1 VIEEGLSI
9 VAEQRK
15 SFGWSSMGEVL
26 AESIKS
32 LPESSDS
39 DLNRIN
45 LLWGLVAGEEIGSRS
60 RVVKMTKSTLFV
72 EIKGQEWVPVLH
84 TYERKILAKLNKTF
98 DSKGFTGII
107 VKRVDDLPL
116 NSNKPLKI
124 SAPPSHNQSMDNP
137 TVAREEDLKSITD
150 PELRESLARL
160 STKLRFVTLALVSI
174 FILANCA
181 SVQPSKQPSVQ
192 SKPKSKI
199 VKVNVS
205 NEKPSMTLGSSK
217 SSYAVRQIQKLNKK
231 YPDRNYRDPRAYYH
245 YLKAYQYEREG
256 DFDEA
261 ARSYALVVQFDPTRE
276 PLHTHLVSL
285 YLRTGQFQKALVA
298 GEDALIRFP
307 DNVRVHMIMGDILSS
322 QGEYQK
328 ASDHYKKVMEVEPS
342 NARAYL
348 LAGYNLR
355 ALKQYEDASKL
366 FRQAT
371 VVEPANPLGY
381 HYLGS
386 ALVSTGEMK
395 SAEEKFKKSL
405 TLRPSFIEARENLA
419 RVLELQKKYPEA
431 MEQYKIILK
440 LKPGDKKIN
449 EHLKRFDF
457 IADAQSTD
465 NIEVAETSPF
475 VPSEANIHTQIGIIF
490 YEQAVY
496 LEAVDEF
503 RLALANEE
511 DKELRLVIAKIYE
524 LFGRMDKAI
533 TEVEAYRKAD
543 AGEESIDIL
552 LNLAR
557 LYGLNK
563 EMKKSIELLKQA
575 VVMDLDNDRLYH
587 ALALAHMSLNE
598 NEEAYQNINKA
609 IELNDKKDT
618 YYFEQGALLE
628 RLGQFDQAIAAMK
641 HTLEINPHHSNAHNF
656 IGYIYATKGE
666 DLDKAQSHL
675 EQALTIQPRNGY
687 FLDSLGWIYHK
698 KGEPK
703 QALVHIKKAMV
714 YAQPDPVLYDHLGD
728 VHFSMDN
735 VTEARKA
742 WKTSLALTLK
752 RLEEPAGE
760 IPDPDKLREKI
771 HKADQMMLQSF

>member
-1 VIEEGLSI
+1 L
-9 VAEQRK
+9 AQQKK
-15 SFGWSSMGEVL
+15 SFGWSSMGDVL
-26 AESIKS
+26 AQSINS
-32 LPESSDS
+32 LPDAPDS
-39 DLNRIN
+39 ELNRIN
-45 LLWGLVAGEEIGSRS
+45 LLWSLAVGEEIGSRS
-60 RVVKMTKSTLFV
+60 RVTNIGKDTLFV
-72 EIKGQEWVPVLH
+72 EVKGPEWAPVVH
-84 TYERKILAKLNKTF
+84 TYEWKILAKLNKML
-98 DSKGFTGII
+98 DSKGFKEII
-107 VKRVDDLPL
+107 VRQVEGIPI
-116 NSNKPLKI
+116 NSSKPLKI
-124 SAPPSHNQSMDNP
+124 SATPSQNRPMDKQ
-137 TVAREEDLKSITD
+137 TVAREEHLKPISD
-150 PELRESLARL
+150 PELRERLARL
-160 STKLRFVTLALVSI
+160 SSKLRFVSLAWVSV

-181 SVQPSKQPSVQ
+181 TAPSSSHSNAARVDASV
-192 SKPKSKI
+192 
-199 VKVNVS
+199 
-205 NEKPSMTLGSSK
+205 EKPSMTLGSSK
-217 SSYAVRQIQKLNKK
+217 TSYAVRQVQKLNKK

-245 YLKAYQYEREG
+245 YLKAYKFEREG

-261 ARSYALVVQFDPTRE
+261 ARRYALVVQFDPTQE
-276 PLHTHLVSL
+276 SLHTHLVSL
-285 YLRTGQFQKALVA
+285 YLRTGQFEQALEA
-298 GEDALIRFP
+298 GKSAISRFP
-307 DNVRVHMIMGDILSS
+307 NNVRVRMIMGDILSS
-322 QGEYQK
+322 QDKYQE

-355 ALKQYEDASKL
+355 ALKKYEDAREL
-366 FRQAT
+366 FQRAT

-386 ALVSTGEMK
+386 ALARTGEMQ

-419 RVLELQKKYPEA
+419 SVLELQKKYPEA

-440 LKPGDKKIN
+440 LKPDDKKIN
-449 EHLKRFDF
+449 EHIKRFNF
-457 IADAQSTD
+457 AAGTRLKD
-465 NIEVAETSPF
+465 NVEVADVPPF
-475 VPSEANIHTQIGIIF
+475 VPGEANIHTQIGIIF

-533 TEVEAYRKAD
+533 TEVEAYRKD
-543 AGEESIDIL
+543 GPDGESVDIL

-563 EMKKSIELLKQA
+563 EMKKSINLLKKA
-575 VVMDLDNDRLYH
+575 SVMDPDNDRLYH

-598 NEEAYQNINKA
+598 NDEAYMNINKA
-609 IELNDKKDT
+609 IKLNDKKDT

-628 RLGQFDQAIAAMK
+628 RLGQFDKAIASMK
-641 HTLEINPHHSNAHNF
+641 QTLEINPHHSNAHNF

-666 DLDKAQSHL
+666 DLDKALSHL
-675 EQALTIQPRNGY
+675 EQALDIQPRNGY

-698 KGEPK
+698 KGKPEK
-703 QALVHIKKAMV
+703 ALVHIKKAMV

-728 VHFSMDN
+728 VYFSMEN

-771 HKADQMMLQSF
+771 RRADQLMLQSF

>member
-1 VIEEGLSI
+1 
-9 VAEQRK
+9 
-15 SFGWSSMGEVL
+15 MGEVL

-32 LPESSDS
+32 LPATPDS
-39 DLNRIN
+39 ELNQIN
-45 LLWGLVAGEEIGSRS
+45 LLWSLVVGEEIGSWS
-60 RVVKMTKSTLFV
+60 RVVKVAKSTLFV
-72 EIKGQEWVPVLH
+72 EVKGQEWVPVLH
-84 TYERKILAKLNKTF
+84 TYERKILAKLNKMF
-98 DSKGFTGII
+98 DSKGFKEII
-107 VKRVDDLPL
+107 VKQVEGVPIH
-116 NSNKPLKI
+116 SNKPLKI
-124 SAPPSHNQSMDNP
+124 SASPSYNQPMDKN
-137 TVAREEDLKSITD
+137 TVAREEHLKPITD
-150 PELRESLARL
+150 PELRERLARL
-160 STKLRFVTLALVSI
+160 STKLRFVALALVSV

-181 SVQPSKQPSVQ
+181 SLQPSSH
-192 SKPKSKI
+192 SKAI
-199 VKVNVS
+199 QVDART
-205 NEKPSMTLGSSK
+205 EMPSMTLGSSK
-217 SSYAVRQIQKLNKK
+217 SSYAVRQVQALNKK

-245 YLKAYQYEREG
+245 YLRAYQYEREG

-261 ARSYALVVQFDPTRE
+261 ARRYALVVQFDPNRE
-276 PLHTHLVSL
+276 SLHTHLVSL
-285 YLRTGQFQKALVA
+285 YLRTGQFQQALEA
-298 GEDALIRFP
+298 GKDAISRFP
-307 DNVRVHMIMGDILSS
+307 NNVRVHMAMGDILSS
-322 QGEYQK
+322 QGKYQE
-328 ASDHYKKVMEVEPS
+328 ALDHYKKVMEVEPS
-342 NARAYL
+342 NARTYL

-355 ALKQYEDASKL
+355 ALKQYKGAREL
-366 FRQAT
+366 FHQAT
-371 VVEPANPLGY
+371 VVAPANPLGY

-386 ALVSTGEMK
+386 ALARTGEMQ

-419 RVLELQKKYPEA
+419 SVLELQKKYPEA

-449 EHLKRFDF
+449 EHLKRFNF
-457 IADAQSTD
+457 AADAQSTD
-465 NIEVAETSPF
+465 NVEVAKMPPF
-475 VPSEANIHTQIGIIF
+475 EPDEANIHTQIGIIF
-490 YEQAVY
+490 YEQAIY

-533 TEVEAYRKAD
+533 TEVEAYRKD
-543 AGEESIDIL
+543 DTGEESVDIL

-563 EMKKSIELLKQA
+563 EMKKSIELLKKA
-575 VVMDLDNDRLYH
+575 VIIDPANDRFYH

-609 IELNDKKDT
+609 IKLNDKKDT

-628 RLGQFDQAIAAMK
+628 RLGQYDKAIASMK
-641 HTLEINPHHSNAHNF
+641 QTLEINPHHSNAHNF

-666 DLDKAQSHL
+666 DLDKALSHL
-675 EQALTIQPRNGY
+675 KQALNIQPRNGY

-728 VHFSMDN
+728 VYFSMDD
-735 VTEARKA
+735 VTQARKA

-752 RLEEPAGE
+752 KLEDPAGE

-771 HKADQMMLQSF
+771 RKADQLMLQSF

>member
-1 VIEEGLSI
+1 L
-9 VAEQRK
+9 AQQKK

-26 AESIKS
+26 AGSIKS
-32 LPESSDS
+32 LPEASDL

-45 LLWGLVAGEEIGSRS
+45 LLWSLVVGEELGSRS
-60 RVVKMTKSTLFV
+60 QVVKTTKSTLYV

-84 TYERKILAKLNKTF
+84 TYERKILIKLNKIF
-98 DSKGFTGII
+98 DSKRFMEII
-107 VKRVDDLPL
+107 VNQVEDFPI
-116 NSNKPLKI
+116 NTNKPLKI
-124 SAPPSHNQSMDNP
+124 SVPPSHKKPMDNQ
-137 TVAREEDLKSITD
+137 TVAREEHLKPIAD
-150 PELRESLARL
+150 PELRERLARL
-160 STKLRFVTLALVSI
+160 STKLRFVTLTLVSI

-181 SVQPSKQPSVQ
+181 SVQSSRKPSVQ
-192 SKPKSKI
+192 QSKSKI
-199 VKVNVS
+199 VKINVRD
-205 NEKPSMTLGSSK
+205 ERPSMTLGSSK
-217 SSYAVRQIQKLNKK
+217 SSYAIRQVQALNKK

-261 ARSYALVVQFDPTRE
+261 ARRYALVVQFDPTRE
-276 PLHTHLVSL
+276 ALHTHLVSL
-285 YLRTGQFQKALVA
+285 YLRTGQFQKALAA
-298 GEDALIRFP
+298 GEDAISRFP
-307 DNVRVHMIMGDILSS
+307 NNVRVQMIMGDILSS
-322 QGEYQK
+322 QGKYQE
-328 ASDHYKKVMEVEPS
+328 ASDHYKKVMQVEPS

-386 ALVSTGEMK
+386 ALVRTGEMQ

-457 IADAQSTD
+457 AAGAQSTD
-465 NIEVAETSPF
+465 NVEVAEVTPF

-503 RLALANEE
+503 RLALANKE

-533 TEVEAYRKAD
+533 NEVETYRKED
-543 AGEESIDIL
+543 ASEESIDIL

-609 IELNDKKDT
+609 IKLNDKKDT

-752 RLEEPAGE
+752 KLEEPAGE

-771 HKADQMMLQSF
+771 RNADQLMLQSF

>member
-1 VIEEGLSI
+1 
-9 VAEQRK
+9 
-15 SFGWSSMGEVL
+15 MGEVL

-32 LPESSDS
+32 LPETPESDF
-39 DLNRIN
+39 DRIN
-45 LLWGLVAGEEIGSRS
+45 LLWSLVVGEELGSRS
-60 RVVKMTKSTLFV
+60 RVVKTTKSALYV

-84 TYERKILAKLNKTF
+84 TYERKILIKLNKIF
-98 DSKGFTGII
+98 DSKRFMEII
-107 VKRVDDLPL
+107 VNQVEDLPII
-116 NSNKPLKI
+116 SNKPLKI
-124 SAPPSHNQSMDNP
+124 SAPPSHNKSMDNQ
-137 TVAREEDLKSITD
+137 TVAREEHLKPIAD
-150 PELRESLARL
+150 PELRERLARL
-160 STKLRFVTLALVSI
+160 GTKFRFVALALVSI

-181 SVQPSKQPSVQ
+181 SVQSAKQPFAQ
-192 SKPKSKI
+192 PQNKSK
-199 VKVNVS
+199 VTARAQVDVTV
-205 NEKPSMTLGSSK
+205 EKPSMTLGSSK
-217 SSYAVRQIQKLNKK
+217 SSYAVRQVQALNKK

-245 YLKAYQYEREG
+245 YLKAYQSEREG

-261 ARSYALVVQFDPTRE
+261 ARRYALVVQFDPTRE
-276 PLHTHLVSL
+276 ALHTHLVSL
-285 YLRTGQFQKALVA
+285 YLRTGQFQQALSA
-298 GEDALIRFP
+298 GEDAISRFP
-307 DNVRVHMIMGDILSS
+307 NNVQVHMILGDILSS
-322 QGEYQK
+322 QSKYQE
-328 ASDHYKKVMEVEPS
+328 ASDHYNKVMKIDPS

-355 ALKQYEDASKL
+355 GLKQYEDASKL
-366 FRQAT
+366 FQQAT

-386 ALVSTGEMK
+386 ALVRTGKMQ

-431 MEQYKIILK
+431 LEQYKIILK

-449 EHLKRFDF
+449 EHLKLFDF
-457 IADAQSTD
+457 AADAQSTD
-465 NIEVAETSPF
+465 NIKVAEAPPY

-543 AGEESIDIL
+543 AGEDSIDIL

-563 EMKKSIELLKQA
+563 EMQKSIVLLKQA

-609 IELNDKKDT
+609 IQLNDKKDT

-628 RLGQFDQAIAAMK
+628 RLGRFDQAIASMK

-703 QALVHIKKAMV
+703 QALEHIQKAMV

-760 IPDPDKLREKI
+760 IPDPDKLRKKI
-771 HKADQMMLQSF
+771 RNADHLMLQSF